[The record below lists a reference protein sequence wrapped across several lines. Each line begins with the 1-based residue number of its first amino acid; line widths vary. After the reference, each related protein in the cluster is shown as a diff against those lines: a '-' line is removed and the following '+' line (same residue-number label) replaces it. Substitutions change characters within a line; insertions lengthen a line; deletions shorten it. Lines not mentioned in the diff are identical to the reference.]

1 MTVVEAIDVQV
12 GRTGALTPVARLK
25 PVFVGGVTVS
35 NATLHNQ
42 DEIDRLDVRVGDTVI
57 VRRAG
62 DVIPQIVSVV
72 TSRRKG
78 RPRKFKMPDCCP
90 ECKSPAERLDGDAKT
105 FCTGGL
111 FCKAQRKEM
120 IKHFASRLALDIEGL
135 GDKLVEQLVDAEL
148 VNDPADLYKLDK
160 LQLCTLERMAEKS
173 AQNIIAALEKSKQTS
188 LARFIYALGIHNV
201 GETTAQTLAQH
212 FGTLSKLMASDEQS
226 LQAVP
231 DVGPIVAHS
240 LITFFSQPHNREVIE
255 KLRKAGVDC
264 PAVEV
269 KSENELPLKGQS
281 FVLTGTFTSM
291 SRNEAKAALQALGA
305 KVSGSVSKKTDYVVV
320 GENPGSKAEKAEQLG
335 VEILS
340 EQRLIQLLD

>member
-1 MTVVEAIDVQV
+1 M
-12 GRTGALTPVARLK
+12 ARLK

-42 DEIDRLDVRVGDTVI
+42 DEIDRLDVRIGDTVI

-72 TSRRKG
+72 KSRRKG
-78 RPRKFKMPDCCP
+78 KLKKFKMQAHCP
-90 ECKSPAERLDGDAKT
+90 ECGSATERLEGDAKT

-120 IKHFASRLALDIEGL
+120 IKHFASRRALDIEGL

-148 VNDPADLYKLDK
+148 VHDPADLYSLNEA
-160 LQLCTLERMAEKS
+160 QLCGLERMAEKS
-173 AQNIIAALEKSKQTS
+173 AQNILSALDKSKNTT

-212 FGTLSKLMASDEQS
+212 FGTLDQLMAADEES

-240 LITFFSQPHNREVIE
+240 IVTFFSQPHNREVID
-255 KLRKAGVDC
+255 KLLAAGLHWPD
-264 PAVEV
+264 VEI
-269 KSENELPLKGQS
+269 KSEDALPLKGKT
-281 FVLTGTFTSM
+281 FVLTGTLTHM

-335 VEILS
+335 IEILTES
-340 EQRLIQLLD
+340 ALVEWLE